1 MAYQGIQIHQIRAA
15 RSLLDWTQD
24 DLAARTGLS
33 KFSIANLEGAKT
45 SPQKVT
51 IDKIIKSLELA
62 GIEFI
67 DDGVRLKKDSVVI
80 VEGED
85 WFLSLLDDV
94 HHSLLQH
101 EHRELLIEFADESKS
116 PLEVIEK
123 INVMRNDAI
132 KMRVLICEGDTKIIG
147 PLEEYRYIPTAYF
160 ENYVSLIYGDK
171 IAVCTEGNAR
181 AVVIKDPLLA
191 KTRRNMFNITWGLLK
206 QPKKSTSQT
215 RYL

>member
-45 SPQKVT
+45 SPQKGT

-67 DDGVRLKKDSVVI
+67 DDGVRLKKDSVII
-80 VEGED
+80 VDGEG
-85 WFLSLLDDV
+85 WFLRLLDDV
-94 HHSLLQH
+94 HHSILQH
-101 EHRELLIEFADESKS
+101 DNRELLIEFADESKS
-116 PLEVIEK
+116 SPEVVEK
-123 INVMRNDAI
+123 IKEMRNDGI
-132 KMRVLICEGDTKIIG
+132 RMRVLISEGDTNILG
-147 PLEEYRYIPTAYF
+147 PLQEYRYIPKEYF

-171 IAVCTEGNAR
+171 IAVCTEGNIKAI
-181 AVVIKDPLLA
+181 VIKDPLLA
-191 KTRRNMFNITWGLLK
+191 KTRRNMFNVTWGLL
-206 QPKKSTSQT
+206 QEPKKSTSET
-215 RYL
+215 RY